1 MSLWSK
7 CFVPFD
13 FSKLRGNHPGEP
25 MPTTFDNSVAIED
38 GSEVSTT
45 PLANFTAGVLLT
57 LVVLLFATVIGDL
70 RSDRAVFNQASP
82 GPQAQLPR

>member
-13 FSKLRGNHPGEP
+13 FSRLRGNHPGEP

-57 LVVLLFATVIGDL
+57 LVVLLFATVLGDL
-70 RSDRAVFNQASP
+70 RSGRDVFAQPAP